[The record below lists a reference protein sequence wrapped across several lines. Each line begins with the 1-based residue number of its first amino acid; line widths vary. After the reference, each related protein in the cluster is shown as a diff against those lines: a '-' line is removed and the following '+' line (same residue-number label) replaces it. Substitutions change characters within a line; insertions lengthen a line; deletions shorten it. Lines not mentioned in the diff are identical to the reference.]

1 MGQIEIEV
9 TADVLKMVKQLAAD
23 HYGDSDEAA
32 MGQVVQ
38 AALEMRLKWFD
49 VAGTAALEV
58 EEPIA
63 SWETRDESGEIDEPE
78 MLEWMFRRE
87 G

>member
-9 TADVLKMVKQLAAD
+9 TDVLKMVKQLAAD

-38 AALEMRLKWFD
+38 AALEMRLRWFRCSWD
-49 VAGTAALEV
+49 GGLSPNPPKDTDGDSPKPYAGVAMRGMARGYAAG
-58 EEPIA
+58 
-63 SWETRDESGEIDEPE
+63 D
-78 MLEWMFRRE
+78 
-87 G
+87 